1 MSVENKVVVITGA
14 SSGIGEATAKLLAKN
29 GAKVVLGARREN
41 RLQEISQDIK
51 DAGGQATYRVTDV
64 TNPEDLKALVTLAK
78 KEYGAIDVIYNNAGI
93 MPTSPISALKTD
105 EWNMMIDVN
114 LKGVLNGVAAVMPDF
129 TTQKHGQIITTSS
142 VAGIKSFIGSGVY
155 GATKFA
161 VRNLME
167 VIRME
172 SAKEQT
178 NIRTATIY
186 PAAINTELLQHIT
199 DENSKEGMDKLYK
212 SVGITPD
219 AIDAIA
225 RVVNFAIDQPEDVN
239 VNEFTVYPTKQG

>member
-51 DAGGQATYRVTDV
+51 ENGGQAAYRVTDV
-64 TNPEDLKALVTLAK
+64 TNPDDLKALVALAK
-78 KEYGAIDVIYNNAGI
+78 KEFGAIDVIYNNAGI
-93 MPTSPISALKTD
+93 MPTSPISALKTA

-142 VAGIKSFIGSGVY
+142 VAGLKSFIGSGVY

-178 NIRTATIY
+178 NIRTATVY
-186 PAAINTELLQHIT
+186 PAAINTELLQHIS
-199 DENSKEGMDKLYK
+199 DESSKEGMDKLYK
-212 SVGITPD
+212 SVGITP
-219 AIDAIA
+219 DAIA

>member
-41 RLQEISQDIK
+41 RLQEISQDIE
-51 DAGGQATYRVTDV
+51 DAGGQAAYRVTDV
-64 TNPEDLKALVTLAK
+64 TNPDDLKALVALAK
-78 KEYGAIDVIYNNAGI
+78 KEFGAIDVIYNNAGI

-199 DENSKEGMDKLYK
+199 DKNSKEGMDKLYK
-212 SVGITPD
+212 SVGITP
-219 AIDAIA
+219 DAIA